1 MDGVKRCKVTAG
13 KHTTWSEDQITYF
26 LQLPFV
32 AENTYYAMLVLIF
45 ALGTRPGELC
55 GLSESDLTPQR
66 VPTLNRGLNKYENT
80 SDLKNARS
88 HRPLKLSEPLY
99 DLIMDQ
105 LRRKRRKCLEARA
118 TDELTPEQDNNF
130 WPARQAGQSVKKF

>member
-32 AENTYYAMLVLIF
+32 AQNPYYAMLVLMF

-55 GLSESDLTPQR
+55 GLSESDLTPQH
-66 VPTLNRGLNKYENT
+66 VLTLNRGLNKYENT
-80 SDLKNARS
+80 SDLNDHGSASAQTQTMFRGAR
-88 HRPLKLSEPLY
+88 
-99 DLIMDQ
+99 
-105 LRRKRRKCLEARA
+105 
-118 TDELTPEQDNNF
+118 N
-130 WPARQAGQSVKKF
+130 

>member
-66 VPTLNRGLNKYENT
+66 VPTLN
-80 SDLKNARS
+80 
-88 HRPLKLSEPLY
+88 
-99 DLIMDQ
+99 Q
-105 LRRKRRKCLEARA
+105 LRRKHRKCLEARA

-130 WPARQAGQSVKKF
+130 LFVRPRWPARQAGQPVKKF